1 MLAKFRL
8 GLCLLAPVAVGFT
21 AEEKNPPKPDATP
34 APPVRRFP
42 LRGVVTTVIA
52 DQSSLMVK
60 HEAIPGVMR
69 AMTMMFKVEADT
81 LKAVHPGDAIT
92 AQLTREGDDWWLR
105 QVKVTEPARR

>member
-1 MLAKFRL
+1 MLAKIRL
-8 GLCLLAPVAVGFT
+8 GLCLLALVAIGFT
-21 AEEKNPPKPDATP
+21 AEDKTPPKSDTAP
-34 APPVRRFP
+34 AAPVRRFP

-52 DQSSLMVK
+52 DKSALMVK

-81 LKAVHPGDAIT
+81 LKAVHVGDTIT

-105 QVKVTEPARR
+105 QVKVTEPAKR